1 MPGRSAPKK
10 PCGDVMAGILILG
23 AGGLIGQFVA
33 ADLIRR
39 GIKVTAAARRFSAAQ
54 RDLFGE
60 AARETPIASLDVQG
74 LRALIAQS
82 GADVVLNCV
91 GVLQDQ
97 PGKSTY
103 EAHDGFVE
111 RLIAALCAVGR
122 PVLLIHTSIPGEPGG
137 DVTPFAQSK
146 RRADGLIVDS
156 GLPHAILRPGM
167 VLAPAPYGGS
177 AMLRSLAALPVDLPQ
192 ALAERPFR
200 YIAVEDIAD
209 TVARVAERWTPG
221 EPYAAVYD
229 LMHPDPHTMQ
239 SVIVRLRRWLGDI
252 WPWRIRMPEFAINL
266 GAWAGDLSSWLGW
279 SPPMRSTA
287 IAELRRG
294 VVGDPARWISDTGI
308 APRSLDEL
316 LLERPA
322 TVENRWFARL
332 YLLKALIIAALAIF
346 WLVSGLIAITVAYRD
361 ALDMMARYG
370 FPGGQSHAFVIVSS
384 VTDIVVGLLIAFRRT
399 SRIGLMAGIV
409 VSVGYMLGSA
419 VLTPALWIEPLG
431 ALVKTGPAIVLMIVA
446 LAISDDR

>member
-1 MPGRSAPKK
+1 MTN
-10 PCGDVMAGILILG
+10 VLVLG

-39 GIKVTAAARRFSAAQ
+39 GFRVTAAARHFSAAQ

-60 AARETPIASLDVQG
+60 AARETPIASLDVLG
-74 LRALIAQS
+74 LKALIAQS
-82 GADVVLNCV
+82 GADVLLNCV

-97 PGKSTY
+97 PGKSTH

-146 RRADGLIVDS
+146 RRADGLIVES

-177 AMLRSLAALPVDLPQ
+177 AMLRALAALPVDLPQ
-192 ALAERPFR
+192 RLAERPFR
-200 YIAVEDIAD
+200 YIAVEDIAE
-209 TVARVAERWTPG
+209 TVAVLAARWTPG
-221 EPYAAVYD
+221 EPHAAVYD
-229 LMHPDPHTMQ
+229 LMHPDPHDME
-239 SVIVRLRRWLGDI
+239 SVLSQLRRWLGDI
-252 WPWRIRMPEFAINL
+252 WRWRLRVPDVMIDL
-266 GAWAGDLSSWLGW
+266 GAKAGDLSSWLGW

-294 VVGDPARWISDTGI
+294 VVGDPSRWMSDTGI
-308 APRSLDEL
+308 VPRSLDAL
-316 LLERPA
+316 LRERPA

-332 YLLKALIIAALAIF
+332 YLLKALIVAVLAVF
-346 WLVSGLIAITVAYRD
+346 WLVSGLIAITVAYGD
-361 ALDMMARYG
+361 ALDLMARSG
-370 FPGGQSHAFVIVSS
+370 FPGAQSHAFVIVSS
-384 VTDIVVGLLIAFRRT
+384 LTDIVVGLLIAIRRT
-399 SRIGLMAGIV
+399 HRTGLVAGIV
-409 VSVGYMLGSA
+409 VAVGYMLGTA

-431 ALVKTGPAIVLMIVA
+431 ALVKTGPAIVLMLVA
-446 LAISDDR
+446 LLTLDNR

>member
-1 MPGRSAPKK
+1 MTH
-10 PCGDVMAGILILG
+10 ILILG

-39 GIKVTAAARRFSAAQ
+39 GMKVTAAARRFSSAQ
-54 RDLFGE
+54 RDMFGD
-60 AARETPIASLDVQG
+60 AARETPIASLDVLG
-74 LRALIAQS
+74 LKALIAQS
-82 GADVVLNCV
+82 GADIVLNCV

-97 PGKSTY
+97 PGKSTH
-103 EAHDGFVE
+103 EAHDGFIE

-146 RRADGLIVDS
+146 RRADGLIVES

-177 AMLRSLAALPVDLPQ
+177 AMLRSLAAMPVDLPT

-200 YIAVEDIAD
+200 YVAVEDIAE
-209 TVARVAERWTPG
+209 TVAVLAERWTPG
-221 EPYAAVYD
+221 ESSAAVYD
-229 LMHPDPHTMQ
+229 LMHPEPHSLE

-252 WPWRIRMPEFAINL
+252 WPWRLRMPEFMIDL
-266 GAWAGDLSSWLGW
+266 GAKAGDLSSWLGW

-294 VVGDPARWISDTGI
+294 VIGDPARWMTDTGI
-308 APRSLDEL
+308 APRSLDAVL
-316 LLERPA
+316 NERPA

-332 YLLKALIIAALAIF
+332 YLLKALIIAVLAVF
-346 WLVSGLIAITVAYRD
+346 WLVSGLIAVTVAYDD
-361 ALDMMARYG
+361 ALDMMARAG
-370 FPGGQSHAFVIVSS
+370 FPGGQSHAFVITSS
-384 VTDIVVGLLIAFRRT
+384 LTDIAVGLLIAFRRT
-399 SRIGLMAGIV
+399 SRIGLVAGIV
-409 VSVGYMLGSA
+409 VAVGYMFGTA
-419 VLTPALWIEPLG
+419 ILTPALWIEPLG

-446 LAISDDR
+446 LAMSDDR

>member
-1 MPGRSAPKK
+1 MPG
-10 PCGDVMAGILILG
+10 VLILG

-39 GIKVTAAARRFSAAQ
+39 GVKVTAAARRFSAAQ
-54 RDLFGE
+54 RDVFGE
-60 AARETPIASLDVQG
+60 CAREMPIASLDILG
-74 LRALIAQS
+74 LNALIAQS

-97 PGKSTY
+97 PGKSTH

-111 RLIAALCAVGR
+111 RLIAALCAVRR

-146 RRADGLIVDS
+146 RRADGLIVES
-156 GLPHAILRPGM
+156 GLPYAILRPGM

-192 ALAERPFR
+192 ALAQRPFR
-200 YIAVEDIAD
+200 YIAVEDIAE
-209 TVARVAERWTPG
+209 TVARLAARWQPG
-221 EPYAAVYD
+221 EPCAAVYD
-229 LMHPDPHTMQ
+229 LMHPEPHDME
-239 SVIVRLRRWLGDI
+239 SVLGRLRRWLGDT
-252 WPWRIRMPEFAINL
+252 WPWRLRIPEFMIDL
-266 GAWAGDLSSWLGW
+266 GAKAGDLSSWLGW

-294 VVGDPARWISDTGI
+294 VVGDPARWMTDTGI
-308 APRSLDEL
+308 TPRSLDAL
-316 LLERPA
+316 LRERPA

-332 YLLKALIIAALAIF
+332 YLLKALIIAVLAVF
-346 WLVSGLIAITVAYRD
+346 WLVSGLIAITVAYGD
-361 ALDMMARYG
+361 ALEMMARSG

-384 VTDIVVGLLIAFRRT
+384 LTDIAVGLLIAFRRT
-399 SRIGLMAGIV
+399 SRIGLVAGIV
-409 VSVGYMLGSA
+409 VAGGYMLGTA
-419 VLTPALWIEPLG
+419 LLTPALWIEPLG
-431 ALVKTGPAIVLMIVA
+431 ALVKTGPAIVLMLVA

>member
-1 MPGRSAPKK
+1 MVIP
-10 PCGDVMAGILILG
+10 VAGILVLG

-33 ADLIRR
+33 ADLLRR
-39 GIKVTAAARRFSAAQ
+39 GLTVTAAARRLTAAQ
-54 RDLFGE
+54 RDLFGD
-60 AARETPIASLDVQG
+60 AARETPIASLDVPG
-74 LRALIAQS
+74 LKALIAES
-82 GADVVLNCV
+82 GADIVVNCV

-97 PGKSTY
+97 PGKSTH

-111 RLIAALCAVGR
+111 RLIAALRGTGR

-137 DVTPFAQSK
+137 DTTPFAQSK
-146 RRADGLIVDS
+146 RRADGLIVES

-177 AMLRSLAALPVDLPQ
+177 AMLRALAALPVDLPQ
-192 ALAERPFR
+192 TLAERPFR
-200 YIAVEDIAD
+200 YVAVEDIAD
-209 TVARVAERWTPG
+209 TVARIAGRWTPG
-221 EPYAAVYD
+221 QPYAAVYD
-229 LMHPDPHTMQ
+229 LMHPEPHTME
-239 SVIVRLRRWLGDI
+239 SVIARLRRWLGDI
-252 WPWRIRMPEFAINL
+252 WPWRLRMPGFAIDL
-266 GAWAGDLSSWLGW
+266 GAKAGDLSSWLGW

-294 VVGDPARWISDTGI
+294 VIGDPARWMADTGI
-308 APRSLDEL
+308 APRSLDAL
-316 LLERPA
+316 LRERPA

-332 YLLKALIIAALAIF
+332 YLLKALIIAVLAVF

-361 ALDMMARYG
+361 ALDMMTRFG
-370 FPGGQSHAFVIVSS
+370 FPGGQSHAFVITSS
-384 VTDIVVGLLIAFRRT
+384 VTDIILGLLIAFRRT
-399 SRIGLMAGIV
+399 HRAGLVAGIV
-409 VSVGYMLGSA
+409 VAVGYMLGSA

>member
-1 MPGRSAPKK
+1 MT
-10 PCGDVMAGILILG
+10 GILVLG

-39 GIKVTAAARRFSAAQ
+39 GFRVTATARRFSAAQ
-54 RDLFGE
+54 RDLFGD
-60 AARETPIASLDVQG
+60 AAREVSIASLDILG
-74 LRALIAQS
+74 LNALIAQS

-97 PGKSTY
+97 PGKSTH

-137 DVTPFAQSK
+137 DLTPFAQSK
-146 RRADGLIVDS
+146 RRADGLIVES

-177 AMLRSLAALPVDLPQ
+177 AMLRALAALPVDLPQ
-192 ALAERPFR
+192 GLAERPFR
-200 YIAVEDIAD
+200 YVAVEDIAA
-209 TVARVAERWTPG
+209 TVAHLAERWQPG
-221 EPYAAVYD
+221 EPHAAVYD
-229 LMHPDPHTMQ
+229 LMHPEPHNME
-239 SVIVRLRRWLGDI
+239 SVLGRLRRWLGDI
-252 WPWRIRMPEFAINL
+252 WPWRLRMPEFMIDL
-266 GAWAGDLSSWLGW
+266 GAKAGDLSSWLGW

-287 IAELRRG
+287 ITELRRG
-294 VVGDPARWISDTGI
+294 VVGDPARWMTDTGI
-308 APRSLDEL
+308 APRSLDAL
-316 LLERPA
+316 LRERPA

-332 YLLKALIIAALAIF
+332 YLLKALIVAVLAVF
-346 WLVSGLIAITVAYRD
+346 WLVSGLIAITVSYGD
-361 ALDMMARYG
+361 ALDMMTRYG
-370 FPGGQSHAFVIVSS
+370 FPGGQSHAFVITSS
-384 VTDIVVGLLIAFRRT
+384 VTDIVVGLLIAFHRT
-399 SRIGLMAGIV
+399 SRIGLLAGIV
-409 VSVGYMLGSA
+409 VSAGYMFGTA
-419 VLTPALWIEPLG
+419 ILTPALWIEPLG